1 MKVFS
6 GLPNSLTVRHY
17 DVTEPSCV
25 WSLQGPGLTV
35 FWQGERPVGH
45 ILQSFEG
52 APYNAGIRG
61 FAPLDERPERAP
73 TLGATI
79 VICTRDRPDD
89 LERCLRSLKYQTYQP
104 EEVIVVDN
112 ASSDLRTRDVALA
125 AGVTYV
131 REDRPGLDV
140 ARNTGALA
148 ANSDIVAYADDDEIL
163 HVRWLER
170 LVAAF
175 DEPGLMAVTGLVLPA
190 ELDADAQ
197 THFETYWSFGHGYE
211 RRDFR
216 AAEFAASPKRVFPAW
231 TIGAGASMAFRREI
245 FEHVGL
251 FDERLDAGRAGCS
264 GDSEYWYRILA
275 AGYDCRYEPSA
286 VSFHFHRRTNEALA
300 RQIFN
305 YMRGHSAA
313 LLVQHERTGIRA
325 NLSRAFWFL
334 PRWYLLRIGYVLLGG
349 RESRDAFFLKQEIMG
364 YFSGILFYVREP
376 RPDPTHDRSSPR
388 FYRHSRTQR
397 REHVADGV

>member
-1 MKVFS
+1 MKIFS
-6 GLPNSLTVRHY
+6 GLPNSPTVRHY
-17 DVTEPSCV
+17 EVTEPSCV
-25 WSLQGPGLTV
+25 WSLHGPGLTV
-35 FWQGERPVGH
+35 FWQGEQPVGH
-45 ILQSFEG
+45 ILQASEG
-52 APYNAGIRG
+52 APYNAGVRG
-61 FAPLDERPERAP
+61 FVPIDDRLGRAP
-73 TLGATI
+73 SLRASV

-89 LERCLRSLKYQTYQP
+89 IERCLGSLKLQTYRP
-104 EEVIVVDN
+104 EEIIVVDN
-112 ASSDLRTRDVALA
+112 ASRDLRTRDVALA

-148 ANSDIVAYADDDEIL
+148 AGADIVAYADDDEIF
-163 HVRWLER
+163 HPRWLER

-175 DEPGLMAVTGLVLPA
+175 DEPSLMAVTGLILPA
-190 ELDADAQ
+190 ELDTDAQ

-211 RRDFR
+211 RREFR
-216 AAEFAASPKRVFPAW
+216 AADFAATRQQAFPVW
-231 TIGAGASMAFRREI
+231 TIGAGASMAFRREV

-286 VSFHFHRRTNEALA
+286 VSFHFHRRSSDALS

-313 LLVQHERTGIRA
+313 LLVQYERTGIRS
-325 NLSRAFWFL
+325 NLTRALWHMPL
-334 PRWYLLRIGYVLLGG
+334 WYIKRVGNALLG
-349 RESRDAFFLKQEIMG
+349 RNRSRDVFLKQEIMG

-388 FYRHSRTQR
+388 FYRHSRAQR
-397 REHVADGV
+397 SEHVADGV